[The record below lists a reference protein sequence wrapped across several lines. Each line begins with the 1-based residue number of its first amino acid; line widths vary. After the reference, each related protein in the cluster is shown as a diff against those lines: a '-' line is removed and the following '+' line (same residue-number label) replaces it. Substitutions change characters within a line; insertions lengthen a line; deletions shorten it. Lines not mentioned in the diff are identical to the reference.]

1 MERIQKIISEAGI
14 CSRRRAEE
22 FIKEGK
28 VLVNGRTAN
37 IGDKAN
43 PEKDEIKVD
52 GELIKLQRKVY
63 IMLNKPEGYVSTT
76 KSQFGQK
83 TVMEILKGL
92 KERVYPVGRL
102 DVDTEGLLLLTNDG
116 KFANNI
122 MHPKYKVKKTYFVV
136 LDREL
141 SRENYKQLKNGV
153 EIDGK
158 VIMADSIER
167 MGKRR
172 YRLVIHEGMKRVVKR
187 LFSQMGFRVRYLLRE
202 KIGGLSL
209 GKLPKGKW
217 RKLPKKE
224 TELIFSDDLLSSS
237 EKS

>member
-1 MERIQKIISEAGI
+1 VERIQKIISEAGI

-22 FIKEGK
+22 LIKNGK
-28 VLVNGRTAN
+28 VLVNGRIAN

-52 GELIKLQRKVY
+52 GELIKPQRKVY

-102 DVDTEGLLLLTNDG
+102 DVDTEGLLLLTSDG
-116 KFANNI
+116 EFANNI
-122 MHPKYKVKKTYFVV
+122 MHPKYEVKKTYFAV
-136 LDREL
+136 LDGEL
-141 SRENYKQLKNGV
+141 SRENYKQLKNGM

-158 VIMADSIER
+158 VIMADSIKR
-167 MGKRR
+167 VGKRR
-172 YRLVIHEGMKRVVKR
+172 YRLVIHEGMKRVVKK
-187 LFSQMGFRVRYLLRE
+187 LFLQMGFRVRYLLRE

-217 RKLPKKE
+217 RELTKKE
-224 TELIFSDDLLSSS
+224 IELIFSDDFLSPS